1 MADGL
6 ARIRALPI
14 WSAPAE
20 PLPLHGG
27 LSNQSYTVEDA
38 GKKFVVRLGRDYV
51 FHHVIR
57 ERELMTARA
66 AHAGGF
72 APEVVHAEPGLTVSR
87 FIAGKPFSEADM
99 RAKIPNVAAI
109 VRRFHDEMPRHV
121 SGPGFIF
128 WPFHVIRDYAL
139 TLSAGGSAFA
149 GELPGWLAL
158 AEELEAAQVALPI
171 VFGHHDFLPANI
183 IDDGDRLWMI
193 DFEYAGFGTA
203 MFDLAGI
210 ASNAEF
216 SADESDALLSHYFD
230 RRPSPSIRRA
240 HAAMQCASLLREA
253 MWGMVSDLHLDNPG
267 IDYAAY
273 ARMNLE
279 RLAAALEAYRTRY
292 GKET

>member
-1 MADGL
+1 MADDL
-6 ARIRALPI
+6 HRIRALPI
-14 WSAPAE
+14 WHGPVE
-20 PLPLHGG
+20 PQPLHGG
-27 LSNQSYTVEDA
+27 LSNQSYTVGDD
-38 GKKFVVRLGRDYV
+38 GRTYVVRLGRDYV

-66 AHAGGF
+66 AHAAGF
-72 APEVVHAEPGLTVSR
+72 APEIVHAEPGLTVSR
-87 FIAGKPFSEADM
+87 FIAGTPFSEADM
-99 RAKIPNVAAI
+99 RAKIPAVAAM

-139 TLSAGGSAFA
+139 TLSAGGSDFA
-149 GELPGWLAL
+149 RELPGWLAL
-158 AEELEAAQVALPI
+158 ADELEAAQAALPI
-171 VFGHHDFLPANI
+171 VFGHHDFLPANV

-210 ASNAEF
+210 ASNAAF
-216 SADESDALLSHYFD
+216 SDEESESLLGHYFD
-230 RRPSPSIRRA
+230 RRPSPAIRRA

-267 IDYAAY
+267 IDYPAY
-273 ARMNLE
+273 ARMNLD
-279 RLAAALEAYRTRY
+279 RLSSALDAYRTRY